1 MNMLLQTLRN
11 LHGYQRNELAHL
23 LCISEQEYKEI
34 ETGPHEMSEQQA
46 ETLARLF
53 KSDTPNVATECT
65 GVVIYNIGSNSRA
78 IANVANDYK
87 SNQEET
93 ERQSR

>member
-1 MNMLLQTLRN
+1 MNLLLQTQRN

-53 KSDTPNVATECT
+53 KSDTRNVATECT
-65 GVVIYNIGSNSRA
+65 GVVIYNIGVNSRA

>member
-23 LCISEQEYKEI
+23 LCISEQEYREI

-53 KSDTPNVATECT
+53 KSKTPDVTNECT
-65 GVVIYNIGSNSRA
+65 GVVIYNIGPGANA
-78 IANVANDYK
+78 IANIANDYK

>member
-1 MNMLLQTLRN
+1 MNMLLRTLRN
-11 LHGYQRNELAHL
+11 LHGYQKNELARL
-23 LCISEQEYKEI
+23 LCISEQEYNEI
-34 ETGPHEMSEQQA
+34 ESGPHEMSEQQA

-53 KSDTPNVATECT
+53 KSDTSNVASEST
-65 GVVIYNIGSNSRA
+65 GVVIYNIGYNSRA

-93 ERQSR
+93 ERQSK

>member
-1 MNMLLQTLRN
+1 MNLLLQTLRN
-11 LHGYQRNELAHL
+11 LHGYQTNELAHL
-23 LCISEQEYKEI
+23 LCISELEYKEI

-53 KSDTPNVATECT
+53 KSDTPNSASECT
-65 GVVIYNIGSNSRA
+65 GVVIYNIGPGSNA
-78 IANVANDYK
+78 IANIANDYE
-87 SNQEET
+87 SNQEGT